1 MIAMAVAGPSLLA
14 RLSGGGGGGDGRCG
28 LPAAD
33 AVARVRPLLHVACVA
48 VAVADEAERKSLF
61 SSGKIIWAK
70 IE

>member
-1 MIAMAVAGPSLLA
+1 MAVAGPSLLA
-14 RLSGGGGGGDGRCG
+14 RLSGGGGGDGRCG

-33 AVARVRPLLHVACVA
+33 AVARVRPLLHVAS

-61 SSGKIIWAK
+61 SSGKVNWVK